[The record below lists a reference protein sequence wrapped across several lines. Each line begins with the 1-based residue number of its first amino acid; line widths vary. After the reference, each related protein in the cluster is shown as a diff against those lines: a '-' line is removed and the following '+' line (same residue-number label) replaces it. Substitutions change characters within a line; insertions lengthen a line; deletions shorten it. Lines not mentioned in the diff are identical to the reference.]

1 MSDVQDTSPSVADIM
16 ARHES
21 PARVVGKYRPMRG
34 QAYVLIDRIKS
45 SLILMP
51 DEDPREEKVHR
62 GRVLALGPPAFL
74 DSSGGSP
81 EVPWDVSVGDE
92 VCFVLAV
99 WLDRMRMLEMFG
111 VKGTVCVVA
120 QGEIVGKHE

>member
-62 GRVLALGPPAFL
+62 GRVMEKMNVRTLAELVRLASRVGIPRLPPN
-74 DSSGGSP
+74 P
-81 EVPWDVSVGDE
+81 
-92 VCFVLAV
+92 
-99 WLDRMRMLEMFG
+99 
-111 VKGTVCVVA
+111 
-120 QGEIVGKHE
+120 